1 MTATCEVA
9 KRNAG
14 KMLSQEQKRPKTRW
28 THVTVTPGYGVVVR
42 MSTEIGTPRSCCNES
57 PPWFYFISQQ
67 I

>member
-14 KMLSQEQKRPKTRW
+14 KMLSQEEKRPKTRW

-42 MSTEIGTPRSCCNES
+42 MRKEIG
-57 PPWFYFISQQ
+57 WFYFISQQ